1 MHPSLKYRNNK
12 VDYHS
17 AEAKRVLNDAHG
29 SPIYGTLAALNK
41 SPDGIPLDCDY
52 DCEHWLH
59 SAVASM
65 YADVTV
71 ETLAPSIKSDC
82 HQCAL
87 AICNLFEKNR
97 LLHSPDGTRNERI
110 WTVPRPTLWTL
121 HQMLPNKD
129 PETGGALTF
138 YLRINDIVQTFVE
151 QFSYQEKRDLILVSL
166 QTASTTPGGINLTP
180 NNLGREYVRL
190 AQGNLASAGIHLI
203 RYVAYIEDD
212 DTSIE

>member
-1 MHPSLKYRNNK
+1 MNPSLKYRNNK

-29 SPIYGTLAALNK
+29 SPIYGTLAALNN

-65 YADVTV
+65 YADATV

-82 HQCAL
+82 HRCAL
-87 AICNLFEKNR
+87 AICDLFEKNR

-110 WTVPRPTLWTL
+110 WIVPRPTLWTL

-129 PETGGALTF
+129 PDQDTLHHVM
-138 YLRINDIVQTFVE
+138 LCL
-151 QFSYQEKRDLILVSL
+151 SYCNMCVHVCVLVL
-166 QTASTTPGGINLTP
+166 CVVAQCPCA
-180 NNLGREYVRL
+180 VL
-190 AQGNLASAGIHLI
+190 AQALASLSDLPPAFLCH
-203 RYVAYIEDD
+203 
-212 DTSIE
+212 THPP